1 MEMVLPDILGDLR
14 QLSAIFSVAGLL
26 IGLVLWL
33 AGWWTHRFWV
43 VLSLTV
49 LGGIW
54 GLNHAADLR
63 AAPLFAAIGVGLA
76 TGLLA
81 LTVIR
86 LGAFF
91 AGGVA
96 ALVLVQAW
104 SPSWDQPLVSF
115 LAGGLAGW
123 FLFRYWTMA
132 LTSLAG
138 VLLMV
143 HCGLA
148 LVDKIGKLDAV
159 AWTETRAT
167 LLNIVCLVLTAGGFL
182 VQIAAEWL
190 RKRYAGAGGEQKK
203 EKKDGKKA
211 KSNPVVLADGVA
223 AFRRAS

>member
-1 MEMVLPDILGDLR
+1 MELVAPDILGDLR
-14 QLSAIFSVAGLL
+14 QLSAVFSVFGLL
-26 IGLVLWL
+26 VGLVLWL

-54 GLNHAADLR
+54 GLNHAAELR
-63 AAPLFAAIGVGLA
+63 AAPLFAAVGVGLA

-81 LTVIR
+81 LTAIR

-104 SPSWDQPLVSF
+104 SPTWEQPLVSF
-115 LAGGLAGW
+115 LAGGLVGW

-132 LTSLAG
+132 LTSLVG

-143 HCGLA
+143 HCSLA
-148 LVDKIGKLDAV
+148 LIDKIGKLDAV
-159 AWTETRAT
+159 AWSESRAT
-167 LLNIVCLVLTAGGFL
+167 LLNIVCLVLAGGGFT
-182 VQIAAEWL
+182 VQGLADWL
-190 RKRYAGAGGEQKK
+190 RKRWAGAGEGEQKK
-203 EKKDGKKA
+203 DKKDKKGKSA
-211 KSNPVVLADGVA
+211 VVLAEGVT
-223 AFRRAS
+223 AFRRAG

>member
-1 MEMVLPDILGDLR
+1 LSAFSVPVTLSPCHLVTLSPRHTPLDAPPPRGYRPRMEMVLPDILGDLR
-14 QLSAIFSVAGLL
+14 QLSAVFSVAGLL

-33 AGWWTHRFWV
+33 AGGWTHRFWV

-123 FLFRYWTMA
+123 F
-132 LTSLAG
+132 
-138 VLLMV
+138 
-143 HCGLA
+143 
-148 LVDKIGKLDAV
+148 
-159 AWTETRAT
+159 
-167 LLNIVCLVLTAGGFL
+167 
-182 VQIAAEWL
+182 
-190 RKRYAGAGGEQKK
+190 
-203 EKKDGKKA
+203 
-211 KSNPVVLADGVA
+211 
-223 AFRRAS
+223 